1 MKTQKNTYQDRQL
14 ALAGAVKDCIH
25 EILTKSRN
33 ETEARLGLDALQKVV
48 NEVQKSDPQM
58 KTTPILSKIGSLVGA
73 AMKSA
78 KRLSL
83 SDVTMAAK
91 GSVVHINFKGS
102 ATVEVTSI
110 DDNMT
115 LFNVEA
121 IRKGDRTRMIHI
133 DGAKVLQLLKDVVRA
148 VDSDAKGSVEKA
160 HDKGFA
166 MEDIDADELLE
177 AVLNRHEE
185 RVLLD
190 AFGGDKDAM
199 KHFQDV
205 KSGKHKNVPPQ
216 SKQVVTEH
224 TKPETNLLTNAAFE
238 RMRFVAG
245 VKATVMTE
253 AEKAKKAALEKGE
266 TIFVPQIGFDGRLR
280 FVGEFRK
287 MENRHV

>member
-1 MKTQKNTYQDRQL
+1 MSKQENTSQDRQL
-14 ALAGAVKDCIH
+14 ALHGTVRDAIH
-25 EILTKSRN
+25 EIFTKSRN

-48 NEVQKSDPQM
+48 NEIQKPNPSM
-58 KTTPILSKIGSLVGA
+58 KPTPILAKVGSVVAA

-110 DDNMT
+110 DDQMT

-121 IRKGDRTRMIHI
+121 IRNGDRTRMIHVSE
-133 DGAKVLQLLKDVVRA
+133 AKVLQFLKDVVRA
-148 VDSDAKGSVEKA
+148 IEANAEGSVQKAHAKGSV
-160 HDKGFA
+160 

-185 RVLLD
+185 RILLD

-205 KSGKHKNVPPQ
+205 KSGKHSTPSFKASLNEA
-216 SKQVVTEH
+216 KQPDQTHSTE
-224 TKPETNLLTNAAFE
+224 T
-238 RMRFVAG
+238 
-245 VKATVMTE
+245 
-253 AEKAKKAALEKGE
+253 EKAKRDATEKGE
-266 TIFVPQIGFDGRLR
+266 LLKLTQLCKEEDKLFTPHVGFDGKLS
-280 FVGEFRK
+280 FTGKFRR
-287 MENRHV
+287 MENRHF

>member
-1 MKTQKNTYQDRQL
+1 MTKQENPYQDRQL
-14 ALAGAVKDCIH
+14 ALQGTVRDCIH
-25 EILTKSRN
+25 EIFNKSRN

-48 NEVQKSDPQM
+48 NEIQKSDPQ
-58 KTTPILSKIGSLVGA
+58 KKPTSPVLAKLGSVVDA

-83 SDVTMAAK
+83 SDVTMAVK

-121 IRKGDRTRMIHI
+121 IRNGDRTRMIHVSET
-133 DGAKVLQLLKDVVRA
+133 KVLQLLKDVVRA
-148 VDSDAKGSVEKA
+148 VEANAEGSVQKAHAKGSV
-160 HDKGFA
+160 
-166 MEDIDADELLE
+166 MEDIDADKLLE

-185 RVLLD
+185 RILLD

-199 KHFQDV
+199 KHFRDV
-205 KSGKHKNVPPQ
+205 KSGKHSTPTFKASLNEA
-216 SKQVVTEH
+216 KQPDQTHSTE
-224 TKPETNLLTNAAFE
+224 T
-238 RMRFVAG
+238 
-245 VKATVMTE
+245 
-253 AEKAKKAALEKGE
+253 EKAKREAVKHGDLLKLTTLCKGE
-266 TIFVPQIGFDGRLR
+266 DKLFTPHVGFDGKLS
-280 FVGEFRK
+280 FTGKFRK